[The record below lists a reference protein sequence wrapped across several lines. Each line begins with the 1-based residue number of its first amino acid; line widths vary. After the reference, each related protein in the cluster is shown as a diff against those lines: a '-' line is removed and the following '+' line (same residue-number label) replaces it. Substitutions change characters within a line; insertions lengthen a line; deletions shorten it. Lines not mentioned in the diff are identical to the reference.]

1 MLSIGGVLQVS
12 QKEFAVFVNWDIIWT
27 GSKIKMYC
35 LALLI
40 LACTL
45 FTVDGSLRSQAVLMV
60 FGAVCSN
67 FAARSIIDAVG
78 FTVNGIAAGS
88 WAERLE
94 TFIAYI
100 DGGTLPPES
109 FITTLQSIGIEG
121 FSLSTKFLLGTVGAL
136 IFLLISMNLR
146 NFLTR

>member
-45 FTVDGSLRSQAVLMV
+45 FT
-60 FGAVCSN
+60 VCSN